1 MDLDEVLRQID
12 EYEIKLGFSLQYLR
26 RLTESIAA
34 NPRITVSAR
43 VYIHRLETKR
53 GPRIGAALVFYRG
66 LEIVEIVCRQ
76 HSVKLCITELDRDPD
91 VAPSEADISL
101 RRDEETL
108 CASIVAAL
116 FGENPR
122 DWISVLREHR
132 RRAKT

>member
-1 MDLDEVLRQID
+1 M
-12 EYEIKLGFSLQYLR
+12 
-26 RLTESIAA
+26 
-34 NPRITVSAR
+34 
-43 VYIHRLETKR
+43 
-53 GPRIGAALVFYRG
+53 FYRR

-76 HSVKLCITELDRDPD
+76 HSVKLYITELDRDPD

-108 CASIVAAL
+108 CVNIVLTL

-132 RRAKT
+132 RRTKT